1 MGCDGIFEYLNN
13 EEYIKCAWEIINEE
27 KSNCESIHEVS
38 GNIVD
43 MIMKTAL
50 KRHSLDNVTT
60 VFVGFKNY
68 SKIIHNSNL
77 NITSKNHTS
86 SNSPQ
91 EKKMLLSFKRLERI
105 INKDGKNELFN
116 KADSHDNNLLNQSVS
131 PLIKLKLMK

>member
-13 EEYIKCAWEIINEE
+13 EECIKCAWEIINDE
-27 KSNCESIHEVS
+27 KSNCESIHEIS

-50 KRHSLDNVTT
+50 KRHSLDNVTS
-60 VFVGFKNY
+60 VFVGFKNFA
-68 SKIIHNSNL
+68 KIIHDSNL
-77 NITSKNHTS
+77 NITSKNNTS

-91 EKKMLLSFKRLERI
+91 EKKTSLSFKRLERI

-116 KADSHDNNLLNQSVS
+116 KGDSNENNLLNQSVS
-131 PLIKLKLMK
+131 PLIKLKIMK